1 MLLGRFPPRGPH
13 QPARENTFRA
23 LRAHS
28 TSPSPSLTGGS
39 HTTGQSGPAAS
50 PPPLRCLPKPPAF
63 PLRPLTCG
71 PESSRSRVPVI
82 PSRASPGK
90 WRRPPVGSPHDSG
103 SSSPAINI
111 ASPPAPSKRLP
122 FFSSSPP
129 ATLIFFPH
137 PRNPSRHAKPNP
149 AARDPFPPDSTRE
162 SGFPLR
168 FAGGL
173 ARGAPPPTSV

>member
-50 PPPLRCLPKPPAF
+50 PPPLRCRPKPPAF

-129 ATLIFFPH
+129 ATLIFFPIRETLAATRNQIP
-137 PRNPSRHAKPNP
+137 PRGILFRRIPPANRGSPYDSRA
-149 AARDPFPPDSTRE
+149 D
-162 SGFPLR
+162 
-168 FAGGL
+168 
-173 ARGAPPPTSV
+173 